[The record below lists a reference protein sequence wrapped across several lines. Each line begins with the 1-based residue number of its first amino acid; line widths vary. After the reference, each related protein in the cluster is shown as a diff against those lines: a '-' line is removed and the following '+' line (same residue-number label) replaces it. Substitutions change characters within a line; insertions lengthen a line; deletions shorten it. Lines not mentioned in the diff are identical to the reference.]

1 MLKTE
6 AYDRKQ
12 RLQKRVLAYQD
23 SLPLE
28 RRSPF
33 IIAAEKE
40 AIKDHEKFKVYHQDL
55 SWLDEVVGELQKD
68 RDNREK
74 MDKKVIEFAVKYK
87 IDPPKH
93 LREK

>member
-1 MLKTE
+1 MTISNILIGQNSIQTLALKPYHNKDDEAIEEWLIMLKTE

-40 AIKDHEKFKVYHQDL
+40 AIKDHEKFKVYH
-55 SWLDEVVGELQKD
+55 
-68 RDNREK
+68 
-74 MDKKVIEFAVKYK
+74 
-87 IDPPKH
+87 
-93 LREK
+93 